1 MQSSIQRRHARRETQ
16 QLRQL
21 DNVCHQNN
29 RRCSRRRRPRR
40 CKRGKE
46 NSNKKEVKHSNAHY
60 KNMPVDPNL
69 DIPTKPAAEPLD
81 PPTLDPIPLE
91 NLVERLCKNGKFKAI
106 ITGFISRKK
115 RLPNVIYVIQQ
126 YLNKNKIQFCKKC
139 DDGRTNSC
147 LDEEQI
153 LPILEKKFGDRYH
166 KPPSRMWYDFLI
178 RDYRYGWLPCNLKS
192 TTTKSADNTG
202 NLAMCVYAY
211 TNHNLDLYKSYHNG
225 SMSKILIEKLKENA
239 YNYNNKKDYFF
250 IVANKTNQT
259 DIIVNSLKGLTSLT
273 PNAHNLPFQVKWNDN
288 REFVYKPIKCV
299 IECALNA
306 IKPKKPSWKEMF
318 LQNVRQLTL

>member
-21 DNVCHQNN
+21 DNVCHQTN
-29 RRCSRRRRPRR
+29 RRCSRRRPRR

-91 NLVERLCKNGKFKAI
+91 KLVECLCKNGKFKAI

-153 LPILEKKFGDRYH
+153 LPILEKKFRDRYH